1 MQPLLRFANFI
12 EAILRVI
19 ANIGAWAFIAC
30 IGVITV
36 DVITRKVGFQLP
48 RLGSTPLQELEWHLH
63 AILFCTWLGYAYVR
77 NAHVRIDV
85 FTGGMNARNKI
96 WFELGC
102 CAVFALPYLIVA
114 IPYAHNFFMVSFLQG
129 ESSEAPN
136 GLAYRWVIK
145 GFLYLAF
152 VTVQMAV
159 LAVMARCVVALF
171 GTPEQAQK
179 AYTPFAGP
187 GLAEGIK

>member
-1 MQPLLRFANFI
+1 MQPLLRFADFI
-12 EAILRVI
+12 ENLLKHI
-19 ANIGAWAFIAC
+19 ANTGAWAFIAC
-30 IGVITV
+30 IVVIV
-36 DVITRKVGFQLP
+36 IDVVSRKAGFQIP
-48 RLGSTPLQELEWHLH
+48 GLGSTPLQELEWHFH

-77 NAHVRIDV
+77 NSHVRIDV

-102 CAVFALPYLIVA
+102 CAVFALPYLVVA
-114 IPYAHNFFMVSFLQG
+114 LPYAHDFFMVSFLQG

-152 VTVQMAV
+152 ITVQLAV

-171 GTPEQAQK
+171 GTPQQAQA
-179 AYTPFAGP
+179 AYTPFAGAAQSE
-187 GLAEGIK
+187 GLK